1 MLRASAALQCS
12 SAAATVLSWPSLLA
26 AVIQPATAILGEL
39 LLFVWFSHLEQ
50 VASEVGLCKSQ
61 RAAACACRTQLHQVL
76 SEQACQEGQQ
86 HCVLHAAAGSDS
98 PIFTVFVAVALAI
111 TLQVLGRA
119 RTAGRVAL
127 HRAATEWS
135 SEVGHHDLAA
145 PLAFQ

>member
-1 MLRASAALQCS
+1 MLRASAALQRIT
-12 SAAATVLSWPSLLA
+12 AAATVLSWPSLLA
-26 AVIQPATAILGEL
+26 AVIKPGTASIGKL
-39 LLFVWFSHLEQ
+39 LQLLWLSHLEQ
-50 VASEVGLCKSQ
+50 IASEVGLCKSQ

-76 SEQACQEGQQ
+76 SEQACKEGQQ
-86 HCVLHAAAGSDS
+86 HCVLHPAAASDS

-111 TLQVLGRA
+111 TLQVLGGA

-127 HRAATEWS
+127 HPAATEWS